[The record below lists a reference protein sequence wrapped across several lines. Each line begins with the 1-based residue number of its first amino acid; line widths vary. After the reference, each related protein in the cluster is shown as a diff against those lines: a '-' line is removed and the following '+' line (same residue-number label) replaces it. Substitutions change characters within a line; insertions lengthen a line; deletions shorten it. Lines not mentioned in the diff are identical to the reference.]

1 MPEHDD
7 LFATFTH
14 QGLPVDPLPAAE
26 VRRRGDR
33 LRRRRTALVAVGSV
47 AAVGVLVATPLALM
61 AGGADST
68 RPLDPAGPGPATR
81 SASTEGVEWRT
92 AVPPD
97 LPLLDEMP
105 AGAERYPDYG
115 QQLVGP
121 CGGPGFTAA
130 GALDTED
137 VIWTDGVE
145 ASEQR
150 TVAVYADD
158 AAASAAVDDVR
169 DQLAACEQP
178 TPRGDSI
185 WAVEQA
191 SDLGEQSYVFVNSWY
206 AGGEQTGE
214 AHVHQLVRV
223 GNAVLYDNANFGG
236 AGDPE
241 VVDLTVE
248 QVREDSAYVVSSM
261 CVFAA
266 DPCDEP
272 PAKPQPVEPASVDAE
287 IPAGFALDAGLV
299 VDGDSEAIG
308 PAPDGDGVDLS
319 GMCSTLRGTW
329 PAEPVD
335 RLAYALAGP
344 ETLRV
349 RELATYDSVARAEQ
363 VLAGVR
369 DAVAACSSVGGSR
382 GDPVTWSQVVPAF
395 EPPDSITFAM
405 TMSDGGIGGAV
416 YQVTRVGNAVL
427 ATSWGAEW
435 SSATVEA
442 GADDLA
448 AETAPVLEAVRVV
461 FDG

>member
-14 QGLPVDPLPAAE
+14 QGMPVDPLPASE

-33 LRRRRTALVAVGSV
+33 LRRRRTALVALGSV
-47 AAVGVLVATPLALM
+47 AAVGVLVATPLALV

-92 AVPPD
+92 SVPPAF
-97 LPLLDEMP
+97 PLADEMP
-105 AGAERYPDYG
+105 EGAERSPDYE
-115 QQLVGP
+115 QQAPGP
-121 CGGPGFTAA
+121 CGGDGFTAA

-137 VIWTDGVE
+137 AIWTDAEE

-150 TVAVYADD
+150 AVAVYADD
-158 AAASAAVDDVR
+158 ADATAAIDEVR

-178 TPRGDSI
+178 TPRGISI

-206 AGGEQTGE
+206 SDGEQTGD

-223 GNAVLYDNANFGG
+223 GNAVLYDTANFGG

-248 QVREDSAYVVSSM
+248 QVREDSAYAVSSM

-272 PAKPQPVEPASVDAE
+272 PAKPRPVEPASVGAE

-299 VDGDSEAIG
+299 VDGDGEAIG

-319 GMCSTLRGTW
+319 AMCSTLRDTW
-329 PAEPVD
+329 PADPVD

-349 RELATYDSVARAEQ
+349 RELATYASVAAAEQ

-369 DAVAACSSVGGSR
+369 DAVGACSSVGGTR
-382 GDPVTWSQVVPAF
+382 GDPVTWSELAPTDAPA
-395 EPPDSITFAM
+395 DSVTFAM
-405 TMSDGGIGGAV
+405 TMSDGGLGGTLF
-416 YQVTRVGNAVL
+416 QLTRVGNAVL

-442 GADDLA
+442 GAADLTD
-448 AETAPVLEAVRVV
+448 ETTPVLEAVRAA
-461 FDG
+461 FG